1 MLFISSE
8 VNIFE
13 MISMIIPR
21 PQFFLEATKV
31 YKWEGTKSS
40 ALGESL
46 SLTYTPVQPISGQG
60 GSKDFWNISKDL
72 KMSGW
77 WKCVESAKLEQLVEF

>member
-21 PQFFLEATKV
+21 PQFLEARKV

-46 SLTYTPVQPISGQG
+46 ALQFNLISGQG

-72 KMSGW
+72 KTSGW
-77 WKCVESAKLEQLVEF
+77 QKCVESAKLEQLVEF